1 MKLATVLLAS
11 AFVVFLTGCATSTGA
26 TSSAPPSA
34 VSATA
39 TAASVTSTATPAT
52 DTTAPPFTQAETRL
66 MTALV
71 KSYMH
76 AVASGSRTAATSAFV
91 STDSEAVGRRVAQD
105 IAGAKANPK
114 VAVEKTIRLSWIV
127 ANGDIMPPARA
138 GEVSEEQRTRLT
150 DLTRQYGSAALAT
163 FEPIGGASSSFFVV
177 LSDGAARLAP

>member
-1 MKLATVLLAS
+1 
-11 AFVVFLTGCATSTGA
+11 
-26 TSSAPPSA
+26 
-34 VSATA
+34 
-39 TAASVTSTATPAT
+39 
-52 DTTAPPFTQAETRL
+52 

-91 STDSEAVGRRVAQD
+91 ATDSEAVGRRVAQD

-114 VAVEKTIRLSWIV
+114 VAVEKTIRLSWII

-138 GEVSEEQRTRLT
+138 GEVSEGERTRLT

-163 FEPIGGASSSFFVV
+163 FEPIGGASRSFFVV
-177 LSDGAARLAP
+177 LSDEAARLVP